1 MSSPAVL
8 PPVTTPSLK
17 QDLLRNRSL
26 ALAGLLVMT
35 VVFGGQFV
43 AVRLGVTRHFAAG
56 DIAALRF
63 LVAGAI
69 MLPVFLHLG
78 WRDACGVGWRRAA
91 ILAALAGAPMTL
103 LSNIGLTFA
112 PALHGSCIQP
122 GIVPVA
128 MALITATVTRSWP
141 PRPVLLCLPVVVMG
155 LLLMALGGVGLDG
168 AAQRQT
174 LVGDAIFVLA
184 GSCWA
189 LFTHLGQR
197 WRVTPVQAT
206 AVIAVLSCLVLPV
219 QFALV
224 PSRLATAP
232 WEMIAFHGLYQ
243 GLLVLVVGLLVW
255 AHGVRVLGTEVTSR
269 FSSLVPVT
277 GFALAIP
284 IAGEWPAPLQ
294 WLGMLAIV
302 GGLLG
307 LSVMRR
313 R

>member
-1 MSSPAVL
+1 MSSPTTGSPATTSSL
-8 PPVTTPSLK
+8 P
-17 QDLLRNRSL
+17 QRMLRSRSL

-43 AVRLGVTRHFAAG
+43 AVRLGVTRNFTAG

-63 LVAGAI
+63 MVSGAI
-69 MLPVFLHLG
+69 MLPVFVHLG
-78 WRDACGVGWRRAA
+78 WRDACGVGWRRAV
-91 ILAALAGAPMTL
+91 ILAALAGAPMAL

-122 GIVPVA
+122 GMVPVA

-141 PRPVLLCLPVVVMG
+141 PRPVMLCLPFVVAG

-168 AAQRQT
+168 AAPGQT
-174 LVGDAIFVLA
+174 LLGDAIFVLA
-184 GSCWA
+184 GSSWA
-189 LFTHLGQR
+189 LFTYLGQR
-197 WRVTPVQAT
+197 WRVTPVQVT

-219 QFALV
+219 QFTLL

-269 FSSLVPVT
+269 FSSLVPVA

-294 WLGMLAIV
+294 WLGMLSIV

-307 LSVMRR
+307 LSMLRR

>member
-1 MSSPAVL
+1 MSSPAVG
-8 PPVTTPSLK
+8 PSAISPS
-17 QDLLRNRSL
+17 QPHGLLRSRGL

-43 AVRLGVTRHFAAG
+43 AVRLGVTRNFTAG

-63 LVAGAI
+63 LFAGAI
-69 MLPVFLHLG
+69 MLPVFIHFG
-78 WRDACGVGWRRAA
+78 WRNACGVGWRRAA
-91 ILAALAGAPMTL
+91 ILAALAGAPMAL

-122 GIVPVA
+122 GMVPVA
-128 MALITATVTRSWP
+128 MALITATVNRSWP
-141 PRPVLLCLPVVVMG
+141 PRPVLLCLPFVVAG
-155 LLLMALGGVGLDG
+155 LLLMALGGVGIHG
-168 AAQRQT
+168 AAPGQT

-184 GSCWA
+184 GSAWA
-189 LFTHLGQR
+189 VFTYLGQR

-206 AVIAVLSCLVLPV
+206 AVVAVLSCLALPV
-219 QFALV
+219 QFALL
-224 PSRLATAP
+224 PSRMATAP
-232 WEMIAFHGLYQ
+232 WELIAFHGIYQ

-294 WLGMLAIV
+294 WLGMLATV

-307 LSVMRR
+307 LSMMRR

>member
-1 MSSPAVL
+1 M
-8 PPVTTPSLK
+8 
-17 QDLLRNRSL
+17 
-26 ALAGLLVMT
+26 
-35 VVFGGQFV
+35 
-43 AVRLGVTRHFAAG
+43 
-56 DIAALRF
+56 
-63 LVAGAI
+63 
-69 MLPVFLHLG
+69 
-78 WRDACGVGWRRAA
+78 
-91 ILAALAGAPMTL
+91 
-103 LSNIGLTFA
+103 
-112 PALHGSCIQP
+112 
-122 GIVPVA
+122 VPVA

-141 PRPVLLCLPVVVMG
+141 PRPVMLCLPFVVAG

-168 AAQRQT
+168 AAPGQT
-174 LVGDAIFVLA
+174 LLGDAIFVLA
-184 GSCWA
+184 GSSWA
-189 LFTHLGQR
+189 LFTYLGQR
-197 WRVTPVQAT
+197 WRVTPVQVT

-219 QFALV
+219 QFTLL

-269 FSSLVPVT
+269 FSSLVPVA

-294 WLGMLAIV
+294 WLGMLSIV

-307 LSVMRR
+307 LSMLRR